1 MSALTSAT
9 STSSVHSTYP
19 IVTRNQKKIEKIQSI
34 ILRNAV
40 MNGELEKTR
49 QALAN
54 GADPNTDMAPGNRA
68 LHIVSSKGNVAMVRL
83 LISSNADLNAAC
95 YPSMYTP
102 LHVAAY
108 YGKPRAVEILL
119 QAKADANVRLAEWS
133 DKPLEAAISA
143 FSAPEA
149 RLRCMTL
156 LIQAKANV
164 NSNESTT
171 ALVRACTMGAVT
183 SFSGQ
188 HDTVRFLLDAKADPN
203 LASPHTKPPLVYARA
218 FPNIEQLLL
227 ERGAKAGVLQKS
239 NQDEVVGPS
248 VNETEEAVSQDTKR
262 ARTTD
267 KA

>member
-19 IVTRNQKKIEKIQSI
+19 IVTRNQKEIERIQSI
-34 ILRNAV
+34 ILGNAV
-40 MNGELEKTR
+40 MNGELEKAR

-54 GADPNTDMAPGNRA
+54 GADPNADMAHGDRA
-68 LHIVSSKGNVAMVRL
+68 LHIASSKGDVAIVRL
-83 LISSNADLNAAC
+83 LLSSKADLNAAY

-108 YGKPRAVEILL
+108 YGKPQAVEILL
-119 QAKADANVRLAEWS
+119 QAKADANVRLTGWG

-143 FSAPEA
+143 FSPPEA

-171 ALVRACTMGAVT
+171 ALIRACTMGAVNN
-183 SFSGQ
+183 FNGQ
-188 HDTVRFLLDAKADPN
+188 HETVRFLLDAKADPN
-203 LASPHTKPPLVYARA
+203 LASPHIKPPLVYARA

-227 ERGAKAGVLQKS
+227 ERGAKTGVLQKS
-239 NQDEVVGPS
+239 DEDEVVEPS
-248 VNETEEAVSQDTKR
+248 VNETEEAVSADTKR
-262 ARTTD
+262 ARTTN